1 MRNPTPLSGTVQM
14 DAGSSSG
21 VVWTLELEPLGG
33 PTSADRDRD
42 SQSGR
47 DLAAAIPET
56 AVPRQ

>member
-1 MRNPTPLSGTVQM
+1 M

-21 VVWTLELEPLGG
+21 VAWTLALEPLGG

-56 AVPRQ
+56 AVPGQ